1 MIDDSG
7 EDGVDSDDSVDTG
20 ESTDCCLDPVHEL
33 FN

>member
-7 EDGVDSDDSVDTG
+7 EDGGDSDDTG
-20 ESTDCCLDPVHEL
+20 ESTACCLDPEHEV